1 MIIASAGGYPKDI
14 NYYQSTKV
22 IYNAMRAIKDDGVL
36 IVLASCSEGIGNPEV
51 EHIIGNFKN
60 NLERE
65 EELNKNYTI
74 SKFIGFLS
82 CWYATKYN
90 IIYVAYIDPKK
101 IKPAN
106 ITVVKTVQEA
116 LEMAKKIKASDELK
130 TYVMPDGSLYPVL
143 KK

>member
-36 IVLASCSEGIGNPEV
+36 IVLASCSEGFGNPEV
-51 EHIIGNFKN
+51 EHIIGNFKS

-90 IIYVAYIDPKK
+90 IIYVADIDPAI

-116 LEMAKKIKASDELK
+116 LEIAKEIKGTDELK
-130 TYVMPDGSLYPVL
+130 TYVMPDGSLYPVS